1 MIVVRAGIV
10 VLAVAAIAWLAA
22 GLAATRAQDELS
34 RLVAVTEDPT
44 AARIARAADLR
55 RDAER
60 WAPGRRASLLEA
72 TMRLNGGDAEG
83 AVRLLGDVVRD
94 EPENGEGWLLLARA
108 AAERDP
114 ALADRAMAR
123 VRVLAPEV
131 PPP

>member
-1 MIVVRAGIV
+1 VIVVRAGIV